1 VVSLQ
6 TEPIRTEA
14 LLERVAGPGNGA
26 ISLFVGTV
34 RDVTAGRRVL
44 RLEYHAY
51 DEMALKE
58 MTGLRELALRKFEIS
73 DAAIVHRTGELSIGE
88 ASVAVAVAS
97 PHRAASFEACRFIID
112 TLKRTVPI
120 WKKEFFEDGET
131 WVEGCC

>member
-1 VVSLQ
+1 MVSLR
-6 TEPIRTEA
+6 TEPIRTEE

-26 ISLFVGTV
+26 VSLFVGTV
-34 RDVTAGRRVL
+34 RDVTHGRRVL

-58 MTGLRELALRKFEIS
+58 MTRLRSLALDKFEIS

-88 ASVAVAVAS
+88 ASVAVAVSS

-112 TLKRTVPI
+112 TLKKTVPI